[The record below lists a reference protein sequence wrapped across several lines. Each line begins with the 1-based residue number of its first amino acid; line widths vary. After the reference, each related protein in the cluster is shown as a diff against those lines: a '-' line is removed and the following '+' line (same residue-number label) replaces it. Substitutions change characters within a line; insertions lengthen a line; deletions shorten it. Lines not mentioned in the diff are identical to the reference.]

1 MKKYVMLNGST
12 FIDPDC
18 VEAVSWDGFTGLTT
32 VHLNGSKVILS
43 AKPHEVMSILESV
56 GISEA
61 MPKIEKAVKKATTNV
76 RKAK

>member
-1 MKKYVMLNGST
+1 MLNGST

-32 VHLNGSKVILS
+32 IHLNGSKVNLS
-43 AKPHEVMSILESV
+43 VKPHEVMSILKSV

-61 MPKIEKAVKKATTNV
+61 MPKIEQAVKPV
-76 RKAK
+76 RKAVREK